1 VLVAGRVVEDGEV
14 VGGTEVREVEED
26 APIVSDR
33 YSDWLLTACLINGTA
48 DTCYM

>member
-26 APIVSDR
+26 TIDTMAIEGEETRVSG
-33 YSDWLLTACLINGTA
+33 SNF
-48 DTCYM
+48 